1 MRLFVATLVAACVL
15 APVPAQESKDG
26 PTNEK
31 AQKTYKIAL
40 KELAQ
45 RKSDQA
51 LEWFKK
57 ADKQDGGHCAAC
69 QKQIVEYGVQYR
81 DWKAAELAAQ
91 EMLQGA
97 RSDKERSL
105 THYQFAQVLLEE
117 GLQKHK
123 EEYFARAHDEIS
135 KALDAYGK
143 FPDAL
148 YLDGRA
154 LANLRQDDAA
164 KARFEEFLKT
174 EAGNEYD
181 RRRARRYINHPEL
194 ARARMVPP
202 FTITTADGQLFSM
215 DDLQGKVVLLDFW
228 AIWCPPCLAAL
239 PHLREI
245 ARKFQ
250 GQPLV
255 ILSVSLDGDEHKWKY
270 FIANNGMTWPQYRE
284 AGITGVMARMFE
296 VTAIPHTFIID
307 ADGVLRDEHLGDS
320 LLEGKLEK
328 LIAQAR
334 QIQSAETPG
343 K

>member
-1 MRLFVATLVAACVL
+1 MRSFVISIAVGCVL
-15 APVPAQESKDG
+15 APVLAQEIKDG

-31 AQKTYKIAL
+31 AHTTYNNAL
-40 KELAQ
+40 KQLAEH
-45 RKSDQA
+45 RSDEA
-51 LEWFKK
+51 LERFKR
-57 ADKQDGGHCAAC
+57 ADKQDGGHCVAC
-69 QKQIVEYGVQYR
+69 QKQIVKYGVQYR
-81 DWKAAELAAQ
+81 DWKAAELAA
-91 EMLQGA
+91 EELVGEA
-97 RSDKERSL
+97 KNDRERAL
-105 THYQFAQVLLEE
+105 VHYQFAEVLLEE

-123 EEYFARAHDEIS
+123 DEIFTRAHEEIG
-135 KALDAYGK
+135 KALSAYRN

-164 KARFEEFLKT
+164 RVRFEDYVKA
-174 EAGNEYD
+174 EAGNGRD
-181 RRRARRYINHPEL
+181 RQRARRYIDHPEL

-202 FTITTADGQLFSM
+202 FTVTTASGQLFSM

-228 AIWCPPCLAAL
+228 AIWCPPCQAAL

-245 ARKFQ
+245 AKKFQ

-255 ILSVSLDGDEHKWKY
+255 ILSVSLDGDEQKWRN
-270 FIANNGMTWPQYRE
+270 FIGKNGMTWPQYRE
-284 AGITGVMARMFE
+284 AGVNGVMARMFG

-307 ADGVLRDEHLGDS
+307 ADGVMRDEHLGDA
-320 LLEGKLEK
+320 LIEVKLEE

-334 QIQSAETPG
+334 EMQSTDTPG